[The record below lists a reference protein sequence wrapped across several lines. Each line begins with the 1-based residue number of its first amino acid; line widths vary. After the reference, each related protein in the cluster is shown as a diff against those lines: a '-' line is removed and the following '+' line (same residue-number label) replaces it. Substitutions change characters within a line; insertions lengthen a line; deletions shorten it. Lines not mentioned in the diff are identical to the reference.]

1 MKLTKQK
8 EQFLLAEF
16 ENGIKEEQ
24 FVEMTIEQIQQL
36 RIEKRAEF
44 IKNKKII
51 DEVFYNEMAYSQ
63 RL

>member
-1 MKLTKQK
+1 MKLTKQQ

-24 FVEMTIEQIQQL
+24 FVELTIEQVQQL

-51 DEVFYNEMAYSQ
+51 DEVFYDEMAYS
-63 RL
+63 

>member
-1 MKLTKQK
+1 MKLTKQQ

-51 DEVFYNEMAYSQ
+51 DEVFYNEMAYS
-63 RL
+63 

>member
-1 MKLTKQK
+1 MKLTKQQ

-24 FVEMTIEQIQQL
+24 FVELTIEQVQQL

-51 DEVFYNEMAYSQ
+51 DEVFYNEMAYS
-63 RL
+63 